1 MAKGAATEKNL
12 GNLHSTLTTIFTRV
26 LQGYLDKLDKAQ
38 EAFNSDEFNSE
49 IMSELEYLSIEPSP
63 AMLSAIAKF
72 LKDNNISYDSEQID
86 ELSELEQR
94 LRNKKANRPDFSNVT
109 SLPLTGTQ

>member
-1 MAKGAATEKNL
+1 
-12 GNLHSTLTTIFTRV
+12 
-26 LQGYLDKLDKAQ
+26 
-38 EAFNSDEFNSE
+38 
-49 IMSELEYLSIEPSP
+49 
-63 AMLSAIAKF
+63 MLSAIAKF